1 MSSCNC
7 PEYLCKVERRLSE
20 EVERVAHY
28 LDSSTEVKIT
38 WVVEKELIQNQ
49 VRLMRVPNSFWAC
62 LVCGDHE
69 AAPCEYS
76 EGSGCTP
83 LRCHTDCS
91 SSLQFRHSTQK
102 HGVTYWRAVPSTDTT
117 AVMICVGAPEEKS
130 VTVPSLS

>member
-49 VRLMRVPNSFWAC
+49 VRPNAYSGLILSLTRVWRS
-62 LVCGDHE
+62 H
-69 AAPCEYS
+69 AASGEHS
-76 EGSGCTP
+76 EGYGCTP
-83 LRCHTDCS
+83 LGDHTAC
-91 SSLQFRHSTQK
+91 
-102 HGVTYWRAVPSTDTT
+102 
-117 AVMICVGAPEEKS
+117 
-130 VTVPSLS
+130 SLSL